1 MFQRFI
7 NINVPLTQCVKHR
20 VVGGIENEP
29 TLMYAEEPFPHP
41 GAFGSSGTVERK
53 QGFGSRFDSGSL
65 QPRGEQDLGGF
76 FACKGKGLTKFT
88 SMPVCALKVRF
99 VDQYNVGQFEQTGLF
114 GLNWPTL

>member
-1 MFQRFI
+1 
-7 NINVPLTQCVKHR
+7 
-20 VVGGIENEP
+20 
-29 TLMYAEEPFPHP
+29 MYAEEPFPHP

-114 GLNWPTL
+114 GLYAIATCWAFDNHNSVGYRSTTQLGLA